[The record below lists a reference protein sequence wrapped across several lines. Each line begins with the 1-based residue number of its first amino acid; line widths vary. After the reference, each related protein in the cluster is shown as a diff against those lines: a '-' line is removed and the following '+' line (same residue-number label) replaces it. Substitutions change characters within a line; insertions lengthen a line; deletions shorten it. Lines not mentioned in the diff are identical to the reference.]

1 MAVVHHHEREVTY
14 AVPVAAGDGWPRP
27 DLEAAVPAGGRSEQ
41 ATHTLRAVYYDTDP
55 ALLRPLGVTLRRRE
69 GGPDAGWHLKLPSGD
84 GRTEVHSH
92 ASGPGVPRALLR
104 RVAGITAGRAV
115 EPVAA
120 IDTVRH
126 TVRLLDAGGLLVAE
140 VADDEVRGARL
151 GRVDG
156 GDGADGGIPVVVWR
170 EVEVEL
176 GPAGSEADLRAVG
189 ALLEAAGAARS
200 GQQRKINQ
208 VLGEPPG
215 TGLTGVAEVV
225 AGYLR
230 EQCRAILLGDA
241 RLRDDP
247 TPDAVHRTRVAVRR
261 LRSTLRL
268 FPHLLAVPA
277 PELAR
282 VDAALRWLG
291 GLLSPVRDSDVL
303 GVRLGHEL
311 ALLPAHD
318 VVGPVRQEVRRAL
331 AADRAAGLRAW
342 RDVRDTE
349 RYRALVSDLGAWF
362 LATPVSPDERV
373 HPRAV
378 LRRAERSVR
387 RRLERAQDDAGLHQA
402 RKAAKRLRYA
412 AEALGGEVRG
422 ARTVERR
429 AKRGQSRWGE
439 HQDLVV
445 ASAFLRRLADPRRTP
460 AVRSGFT
467 YGVLV
472 ARMDRAAGR
481 VRRQAT
487 LSRWP
492 KTTTLSR

>member
-1 MAVVHHHEREVTY
+1 MAVAHHHEREVTY
-14 AVPVAAGDGWPRP
+14 AVPASSGARWARP
-27 DLEAAVPAGGRSEQ
+27 DLDAALPPGGRTEE
-41 ATHTLRAVYYDTDP
+41 ATHTLRAVYYDTEP

-92 ASGPGVPRALLR
+92 AAGPGVPRALTR
-104 RVAGITAGRAV
+104 RVGALTAGRALA
-115 EPVAA
+115 PVA
-120 IDTVRH
+120 TLETTRH
-126 TVRLLDAGGLLVAE
+126 TVRLLDARGELVAE
-140 VADDEVRGARL
+140 VADDEVRGARV
-151 GRVDG
+151 GRTDG
-156 GDGADGGIPVVVWR
+156 RSGVVAWR

-176 GPAGSEADLRAVG
+176 GPQGVESDLEAVG
-189 ALLEAAGAARS
+189 ALLVAAGAAPS
-200 GQQRKINQ
+200 AQQRKVNQ

-215 TGLTGVAEVV
+215 TGVDGVPGLV
-225 AGYLR
+225 AAYLR

-268 FPHLLAVPA
+268 FAHTLVEPDE
-277 PELAR
+277 ELAR
-282 VDAALRWLG
+282 VDVELRWLA

-303 GVRLGHEL
+303 GVRLAREI
-311 ALLPAHD
+311 ARLPAHD
-318 VVGPVRQEVRRAL
+318 VVGPVPREVRRAL
-331 AADRAAGLRAW
+331 ATDRAAGLRAW
-342 RDVRDTE
+342 REVRDGE
-349 RYRALVSDLGAWF
+349 RYRLLVADLGRWF
-362 LATPVSPDERV
+362 LVTPVSPEVRV
-373 HPRAV
+373 RPRAV

-387 RRLERAQDDAGLHQA
+387 RRLQRATDDAGLHQA

-412 AEALGGEVRG
+412 AELLGGEVAG
-422 ARTVERR
+422 ARGVARR

-445 ASAFLRRLADPRRTP
+445 ASAFLRRLADPARTP
-460 AVRSGFT
+460 PVRSGFT

-472 ARMDRAAGR
+472 TRMDRAADR

-487 LSRWP
+487 LSR
-492 KTTTLSR
+492 